1 MSTASR
7 NCCLLSVH
15 AALFCQSQTE
25 PLIFILH
32 RSCQARSVTPRS
44 LNDEL
49 RVESQV
55 SPCELFGRQSG
66 TETSSFRVLL
76 PCQYHSTNAPSHLD
90 VNTILSEGPAVK
102 PVNALPVTATRGL
115 QATVLLSCVS
125 GVPDRRSTTSAE
137 HDDSSACGPSCSD
150 NKYCP
155 KLPKST

>member
-7 NCCLLSVH
+7 DCCLLSVH

-55 SPCELFGRQSG
+55 SPCELFGRKSG
-66 TETSSFRVLL
+66 TETSYFRVLL
-76 PCQYHSTNAPSHLD
+76 PCQYHSTNATSSSRCQQQCYQKD
-90 VNTILSEGPAVK
+90 QLSSLSMHFRLLRHVGY
-102 PVNALPVTATRGL
+102 RR
-115 QATVLLSCVS
+115 LSCCRVFRAYRTQ
-125 GVPDRRSTTSAE
+125 GPRR
-137 HDDSSACGPSCSD
+137 
-150 NKYCP
+150 
-155 KLPKST
+155 L